1 MGAAGRSASVAR
13 PKRHRRRRAVGRI
26 ARKPSPI
33 ARDGFDPVAGARLV
47 GISWVRPTR
56 ADESGGGEDGAS
68 AVESTTTV
76 IERDMIERARS
87 DATSRPLAAAPSKM
101 GRPRQFDET
110 EALEAAM
117 QVFWRKGFA
126 RTTKRDLIEA
136 TGVASQSLYNV
147 FGSKRK
153 FFERAIDHYRDTRIA
168 MVRDILEAPGSP
180 LENLRNFAR
189 LLGNLPEEFRKGCF
203 VCNVA
208 IEFGTRDD
216 DPMSAMLAEKM
227 RLSRNYLE
235 ATFERARRQGEVRP
249 DTDPHELA
257 AFFVSL
263 ANGVAILSRSQV
275 PQELLECAMNEAL
288 RWLDSLAVR

>member
-1 MGAAGRSASVAR
+1 MGSAPPVATGFSA
-13 PKRHRRRRAVGRI
+13 RRAFEVRGRLAGSRRCQAQASSCI
-26 ARKPSPI
+26 VYD
-33 ARDGFDPVAGARLV
+33 DGRFSITND
-47 GISWVRPTR
+47 SS
-56 ADESGGGEDGAS
+56 E
-68 AVESTTTV
+68 
-76 IERDMIERARS
+76 MIERS
-87 DATSRPLAAAPSKM
+87 QSGAAPGRVEVKPAKT
-101 GRPRQFDET
+101 GRPRQFDEA

-168 MVRDILEAPGSP
+168 MVRGILEAPGSP

-189 LLGNLPEEFRKGCF
+189 LLGNLPDEFRKGCF

-208 IEFGTRDD
+208 VEFGTRDD
-216 DPMSAMLAEKM
+216 DPMSEMLAEKM
-227 RLSRNYLE
+227 RLSRTYLE

-249 DTDPHELA
+249 DTDPHQLA
-257 AFFVSL
+257 AFFISL
-263 ANGVAILSRSQV
+263 ANGVVILSRSQV
-275 PQELLECAMNEAL
+275 PQELLEYAMNEAL
-288 RWLDSLAVR
+288 RWLDSLAAGHLGGSEGRRV